1 MEILEQKL
9 LELIEKDSNIDL
21 KELKRVLKFDEEEE
35 KYLENTLFKLEING
49 EIYKNKNGS
58 YILLKNKPSILCG
71 KARFLTSENLV
82 ITNKNG
88 VQVIIPKDK
97 ANGVLDKDIVCIK
110 KINKNS
116 DKTSWSIDK
125 ILKRNSDQIS
135 CEVIFKNGKNSL
147 IPYNSKCK
155 SEIKIDQKELDKH
168 GVGEILLI
176 RLITK
181 GNQLDG
187 DFVKS
192 IGHKNEPDV
201 DEKTIA
207 YDHGFEVEFNKK
219 IIKELEKIPSSVDIN
234 KALKEGRKDLREKN
248 VFTIDSYDTKDIDD
262 SICIE
267 KLSNGNYR
275 LYVNIADVSYYV
287 KEQTLI
293 NDAAYKR
300 ATSIYMNDT
309 VIPMLPPKIS
319 NGICSLHPNV
329 DRLTKTCEMIID
341 FDGNIIDYE
350 IYDSIINSKK
360 KMTYDKVNEILL
372 NNKEIEGYEDFYEDL
387 FIMNELSKIMN
398 KRKQERGYIS
408 FNKQEIKAKGKG
420 SSIIFDERTQNVGEN
435 IIENFMLAANET
447 VANHVYYRSLP
458 FIYRIHEAPDEEKIK
473 SFLDVLKNNNISF
486 KNCKNITSNKYIQG
500 IVDSLNELNDNNIL
514 SEALLINTM
523 KKAKYSN
530 INLKHFGLALKCYT
544 HFTSP
549 IRRYADL
556 QVHRLLNI
564 YDKTYDFDY
573 NEMDEFLREVAN
585 QCTNRSNEAQK
596 AEREARE
603 MRMAEYMEHHIG
615 DKFDGIITYIGQNSL
630 TVKTENGI
638 SGTISY
644 CNLNDDNY
652 VYNNKENKLVGKNTG
667 NYYVLGSPITFT
679 VMNASKKNRTINFM
693 TGNKKQLNKSKVY
706 QRKKK
711 R

>member
-329 DRLTKTCEMIID
+329 DRLTKTCEIIID

-500 IVDSLNELNDNNIL
+500 IVDSLNELDDNNIL

-564 YDKTYDFDY
+564 YDKTYDFY
-573 NEMDEFLREVAN
+573 
-585 QCTNRSNEAQK
+585 
-596 AEREARE
+596 
-603 MRMAEYMEHHIG
+603 
-615 DKFDGIITYIGQNSL
+615 
-630 TVKTENGI
+630 
-638 SGTISY
+638 
-644 CNLNDDNY
+644 
-652 VYNNKENKLVGKNTG
+652 
-667 NYYVLGSPITFT
+667 
-679 VMNASKKNRTINFM
+679 
-693 TGNKKQLNKSKVY
+693 
-706 QRKKK
+706 
-711 R
+711 